1 MGAGLN
7 QLTRYNSAVISLRVT
22 PTLGTLLRHLIE
34 LLDGAV
40 EARYVA
46 AKLEYRPRYTP
57 VVRALLALGSASIQ
71 TIAQHAGLTHSA
83 ASQTVALMTK
93 ARLVRS
99 QVGEDGRERVISLS
113 PRALGIV
120 PELERL
126 WESTNAAARELDGEL
141 TMPLSSLV
149 QEAIRALEQRP
160 FGARIEHLALNHSK
174 AARLA

>member
-1 MGAGLN
+1 MP
-7 QLTRYNSAVISLRVT
+7 S

-46 AKLEYRPRYTP
+46 AELDYRPRYTP
-57 VVRALLALGSASIQ
+57 VVRALLELGCASIRV
-71 TIAQHAGLTHSA
+71 IAQHAGLTHSA

-99 QVGEDGRERVISLS
+99 QVGKDSRERVISLS
-113 PRALGIV
+113 PRAVGMV
-120 PELERL
+120 PELQRL

-141 TMPLSSLV
+141 TMPLSAII
-149 QEAIRALEQRP
+149 QEAIRALERRP
-160 FGARIEHLALNHSK
+160 FGERIEGLARDQPKKSK
-174 AARLA
+174 RVA